1 MHCFVPRQPHS
12 LSPPFTDPLYI
23 PLSLVGC
30 LVVQFSYLDSLSF
43 RLALSLVLRERK
55 CVRERLIEREI
66 RKVCV

>member
-1 MHCFVPRQPHS
+1 MHCLVPRQPHS

-43 RLALSLVLRERK
+43 RLALSLVLRER
-55 CVRERLIEREI
+55 
-66 RKVCV
+66 VCV